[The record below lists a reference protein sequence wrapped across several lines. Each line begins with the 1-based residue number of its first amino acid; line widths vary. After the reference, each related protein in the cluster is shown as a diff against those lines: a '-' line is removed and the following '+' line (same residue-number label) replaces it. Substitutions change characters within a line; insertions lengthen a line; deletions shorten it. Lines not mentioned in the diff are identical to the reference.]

1 MNDLFPRLKTQLQN
15 WELKETSL
23 IVILAL
29 VCGLLGFVACY
40 FLVPVKSVHNYFG
53 NDNSA
58 QMAEKL
64 VMELIHRDAKQVAT
78 VADGISLGYF
88 DSEKNFIPVFE
99 QDAQKGRYSA
109 SLIKIPTM
117 LTVLQTANLDDV
129 LTIDKESNNIEGVGY
144 KEGSTVSVRDLS
156 AATMV
161 ASSNDAVDS
170 LKKYYERNGANLL
183 EQVKSLVAS
192 FPISSV
198 VIGSLSGLDN
208 ENVKSFI
215 SSRDAIILAHIFAEK
230 YPWLAH
236 LTTLPS
242 YTSEKTGETLL
253 NTNPLVSST
262 SDIVFSKTGYTDAAG
277 GNLVVLFN
285 SCGRLWGVSVL
296 ADTFNGRFESVN
308 SYIKTVNESCTLVQM
323 ATSEVSKKIAK

>member
-15 WELKETSL
+15 FQLKETSL
-23 IVILAL
+23 IVTLAL

-64 VMELIHRDAKQVAT
+64 VIELIHRDAKFVAT
-78 VADGISLGYF
+78 AADGISLGYF
-88 DSEKNFIPVFE
+88 DIEKNFIPVFE

-117 LTVLQTANLDDV
+117 LTVLQTANLDD
-129 LTIDKESNNIEGVGY
+129 LIMIGEESSNIEGVGY
-144 KEGSTVSVRDLS
+144 KVGGTVSIKDLA

-161 ASSNDAVDS
+161 ASSNDAVETF
-170 LKKYYERNGANLL
+170 KRYYQDKNLNLL
-183 EQVKSLVAS
+183 DQVKTTTAT
-192 FPISSV
+192 FNTPSV

-208 ENVKSFI
+208 ENVKSYI
-215 SSRDAIILAHIFAEK
+215 SARDVITLAHTFTEK

-242 YTSEKTGETLL
+242 YTSEKTGEVLH
-253 NTNPLVSST
+253 NTDPLVSSVA
-262 SDIVFSKTGYTDAAG
+262 DIVFSKTGYTDDAG

-296 ADTFNGRFESVN
+296 ADTFTGRFESIN
-308 SYIKTVNESCTLVQM
+308 SYIKTVNDSCTLVQM
-323 ATSEVSKKIAK
+323 ATSEMSTKIAK